1 MDWEII
7 FKNHSADVYQYLLN
21 LSGNLQEAEDLM
33 QETFIRAIRSESSL
47 RNPEKVK
54 TWLLTI
60 SRNMFL
66 DAVRKAARRTTAS
79 LDDMPTNDKRLAST
93 ANNPEDRAHHSD
105 FINKL
110 SIILAELSEAYRTAF
125 TLGII
130 QKLTYREI
138 EEITGWSLSKVKINI
153 FRARQ
158 KVAASL
164 QDFQR

>member
-1 MDWEII
+1 MDWEIV

-21 LSGNLQEAEDLM
+21 LSGNSQEAEDLL
-33 QETFIRAIRSESSL
+33 QETFIRAIRSEASL
-47 RNPEKVK
+47 RDPEKVK
-54 TWLLTI
+54 TWIISI

-79 LDDMPTNDKRLAST
+79 LDDMPDNDKRLAST
-93 ANNPEDRAHHSD
+93 ANNPEDHAHRSD
-105 FINKL
+105 FMNKL
-110 SIILAELSEAYRTAF
+110 HKILADLSEAYRTAF

-130 QKLTYREI
+130 QKLAYSEI

-158 KVAASL
+158 KVAASM
-164 QDFQR
+164 QEFQG